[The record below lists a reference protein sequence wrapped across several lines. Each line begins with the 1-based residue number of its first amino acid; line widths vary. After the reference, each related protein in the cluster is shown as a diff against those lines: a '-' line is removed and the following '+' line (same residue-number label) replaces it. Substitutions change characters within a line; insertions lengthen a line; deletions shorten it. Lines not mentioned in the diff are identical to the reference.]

1 MKKILYIPLDSRPCN
16 TTWVKKFAKRVNL
29 DLIKYPQEKCGNLFE
44 KANITDI
51 FDWIELNNDGVDYM
65 ILSLDMLCSGG
76 LVPSRLGQFDIE
88 TVKSMFERLRLYKIK
103 NPKLKIYGFDT
114 LMRTSVTSYNFES
127 AKLWNQIN
135 MYSKLKGELHI
146 KYDENKENELNQLIN
161 KIDSK
166 GLNTFLKT
174 REKKHEM
181 NLFYINLVN
190 ENILDYLIILQEDS
204 QGNGIQLLEQK
215 IIEDKIKDF
224 NLDNKV
230 KLYNGT
236 DEGASVLLAKIII
249 EINNLKPNIF
259 VHVPNP
265 NILDRIY
272 QFEDRHFRENL
283 NNMFNVIGLN
293 HSEVEKSDYILSI
306 YSGNEVIDLNLN
318 EYKSVDLNI
327 DYEYIKYTND
337 LNFYL
342 NNFPKVSLLDLTFPN
357 GGSLEL
363 LEDLNYKKLKG
374 YSAWNT
380 PSNSLGTLL
389 CDMVCYLVNNDDD
402 NFTKERIL
410 DDCIYQYVVRRKV
423 NQKLL
428 KENIDIFYLGE
439 HGDKAIKMIREE
451 FLNYKNF
458 LDIKSFNIHLPWNRT
473 FEIEIDLE

>member
-29 DLIKYPQEKCGNLFE
+29 DLIKYPQEKFGNLFE

-135 MYSKLKGELHI
+135 LYSKLKGELHI
-146 KYDENKENELNQLIN
+146 KYDENKENELNELIN

-236 DEGASVLLAKIII
+236 DEGASVLLAKIIDRKSTRL
-249 EINNLKPNIF
+249 NSS
-259 VHVPNP
+259 HV
-265 NILDRIY
+265 RI
-272 QFEDRHFRENL
+272 
-283 NNMFNVIGLN
+283 
-293 HSEVEKSDYILSI
+293 
-306 YSGNEVIDLNLN
+306 
-318 EYKSVDLNI
+318 
-327 DYEYIKYTND
+327 
-337 LNFYL
+337 
-342 NNFPKVSLLDLTFPN
+342 
-357 GGSLEL
+357 
-363 LEDLNYKKLKG
+363 
-374 YSAWNT
+374 
-380 PSNSLGTLL
+380 
-389 CDMVCYLVNNDDD
+389 
-402 NFTKERIL
+402 
-410 DDCIYQYVVRRKV
+410 
-423 NQKLL
+423 
-428 KENIDIFYLGE
+428 
-439 HGDKAIKMIREE
+439 
-451 FLNYKNF
+451 
-458 LDIKSFNIHLPWNRT
+458 
-473 FEIEIDLE
+473 